1 MKQYD
6 VWWAD
11 LPEPVGR
18 RPVLL
23 LSRAGSYAYLRSI
36 IAVEITTKVRAI
48 PQEVMLGRREGMP
61 RRCVANFDNVRAVPV
76 SLLSEQLGR
85 ISNARVVEIKHAL
98 GYALGWIELTAA

>member
-23 LSRAGSYAYLRSI
+23 LSREGAYAYLRSVLV
-36 IAVEITTKVRAI
+36 VEITTRIRAI
-48 PQEVMLGRREGMP
+48 PQEVALGRREGLP
-61 RRCVANFDNVRAVPV
+61 RRSVANFDNLLTVPV
-76 SLLSEQLGR
+76 SSLSEQLGG
-85 ISNARVVEIKHAL
+85 ISNARVAEIKRAL
-98 GYALGWIELTAA
+98 GYAVGWIELTAA

>member
-1 MKQYD
+1 VKQYD

-23 LSRAGSYAYLRSI
+23 LTRTGAYAYLSSVL
-36 IAVEITTKVRAI
+36 AVEITTKIRAM
-48 PQEVMLGRREGMP
+48 PQEVVLGRREGLP
-61 RRCVANFDNVRAVPV
+61 RRCVANFDNLRSVPV
-76 SLLSEQLGR
+76 SSLSEQLGG
-85 ISNARVVEIKHAL
+85 ISNARVVEIKQAL

>member
-23 LSRAGSYAYLRSI
+23 LSRAGSYSYLRSVL
-36 IAVEITTKVRAI
+36 AVEITTKIRAI
-48 PQEVMLGRREGMP
+48 PQEVVLGRREGLP
-61 RRCVANFDNVRAVPV
+61 RRCVANFDNLRAVPV
-76 SLLSEQLGR
+76 ASLSEQLGE
-85 ISNARVVEIKHAL
+85 ISNARVIEIKRAL
-98 GYALGWIELTAA
+98 GHAVGWIELTAV